1 MAFQFQQP
9 YIDPRNGQ
17 EYHDAFGKIIYCKLF
32 FRSDGITPCARIGLD
47 IHGSQ
52 EQMEANLKPVN
63 QIEKIITGPDF
74 GEIFWKMW
82 ESVSEPSESNEL
94 DRIEQNLGVIFGEQF
109 VETEIV
115 PTDTDQEIRNKV
127 HLWVGSE
134 EQTCEQEGVELV
146 PFYIPVGQ
154 SWLNSKLYVNEE
166 PGDTQVWPSIFVWDT
181 NNWRQWQANE
191 GNTDGF
197 YIGPINECGGQPSDC
212 VEWEFQLGEEVG
224 QLDVYIKNP
233 NIEISGFHL
242 LTKNLEDTIVESA
255 GGGEQEA
262 MAFSSTVYPNENEFG
277 LPVAGIIAVNFQGE
291 SIPMNEDF
299 IHLITLNYNG
309 PIEEWF
315 DMLGS
320 ELLASA
326 RISGT
331 EWEPGAIGRN
341 FDWPHPEG
349 DGSLNILD
357 IVQSVGFLGAQYML
371 DGIKLVIV
379 LDNQGEPTQIHNMTQ
394 DINEKEGGG
403 VENIAAAINAI
414 VEGEPAANIS
424 YATNYCDT
432 FWIEI

>member
-1 MAFQFQQP
+1 MAFQFGQP
-9 YIDPRNGQ
+9 YIDPHNGQ
-17 EYHDAFGKIIYCKLF
+17 EYHSAFGKIISCFMY
-32 FRSDGITPCARIGLD
+32 FRSDGITPCVRISCS
-47 IHGSQ
+47 IFGSK
-52 EQMEANLKPVN
+52 EQMDANLQPVDTV
-63 QIEKIITGPDF
+63 EKIIIGAEF
-74 GEIFWKMW
+74 GEIFHNMW
-82 ESVSEPSESNEL
+82 ESVSEPTDSNEL

-115 PTDTDQEIRNKV
+115 PTDADQEIRNKV
-127 HLWVGSE
+127 NLWVGSE

-233 NIEISGFHL
+233 NIEISAFHL
-242 LTKNLEDTIVESA
+242 LTKNLEDTFVDSVS
-255 GGGEQEA
+255 GGQQEA
-262 MAFSSTVYPNENEFG
+262 DGFSSTVYPNENQEG
-277 LPVAGIIAVNFQGE
+277 LPTANIVAINFSGAT
-291 SIPMNEDF
+291 IPMNEDF
-299 IHLITLNYNG
+299 IHLITINYNG

-331 EWEPGAIGRN
+331 EYVEGMNGKN
-341 FDWPHPEG
+341 FDWPTPDDP
-349 DGSLNILD
+349 DGTLNVLD
-357 IVQSVGFLGAQYML
+357 IVQSIGFLGAQYML
-371 DGIKLVIV
+371 DGFILTEV
-379 LDNQGEPTQIHNMTQ
+379 HNMSES
-394 DINEKEGGG
+394 INDKEGGG
-403 VENIAAAINAI
+403 IENIAAATNAI
-414 VEGEPAANIS
+414 LEEGAADGS